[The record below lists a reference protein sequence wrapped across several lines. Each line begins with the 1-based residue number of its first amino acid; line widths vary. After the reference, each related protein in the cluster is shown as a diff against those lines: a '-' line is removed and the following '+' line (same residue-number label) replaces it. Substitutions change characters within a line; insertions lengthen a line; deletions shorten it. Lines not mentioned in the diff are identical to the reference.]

1 MPLAIIATQNL
12 PGRLPYDELR
22 ANAGQ
27 IVCLFLTLPP
37 LGALCSYALA
47 NKRIR
52 AQFMAGVTAPALIIS
67 TMILFNLTKKLQ
79 ENKLITKD
87 LTENSAAQKGTLVK
101 LTKENESRD
110 KNAIAELLNGTDP
123 L

>member
-1 MPLAIIATQNL
+1 
-12 PGRLPYDELR
+12 
-22 ANAGQ
+22 
-27 IVCLFLTLPP
+27 
-37 LGALCSYALA
+37 
-47 NKRIR
+47 
-52 AQFMAGVTAPALIIS
+52 MAGVTAPALIIS